1 MFLLERGGFSTAP
14 FHISMSF
21 GITSSVH
28 YPSPP
33 LHLVLLLLLRA
44 QSSFFFFL
52 QYYKR
57 RLLPTSY
64 IMIKTQFAKWRAN
77 QAILH
82 IIYYFTFFLF
92 LVPYCIG
99 YVSVLAWQAAE
110 VAAKSPI
117 QATVRLNSK
126 LFSERKLHKI
136 EPLKSY
142 QEAISSLY

>member
-1 MFLLERGGFSTAP
+1 MFLPERGGFLTAS
-14 FHISMSF
+14 FHIGTSF

-64 IMIKTQFAKWRAN
+64 IMIKTQLAKGGKRRKN
-77 QAILH
+77 QTILH
-82 IIYYFTFFLF
+82 IIYYFTFFLS
-92 LVPYCIG
+92 LVPYCVG

-110 VAAKSPI
+110 VAAESPT
-117 QATVRLNSK
+117 QAS
-126 LFSERKLHKI
+126 
-136 EPLKSY
+136 
-142 QEAISSLY
+142 